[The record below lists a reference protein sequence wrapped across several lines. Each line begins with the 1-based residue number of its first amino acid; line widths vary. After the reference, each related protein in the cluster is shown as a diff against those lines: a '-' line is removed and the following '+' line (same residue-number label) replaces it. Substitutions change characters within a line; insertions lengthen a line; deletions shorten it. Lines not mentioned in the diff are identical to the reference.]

1 MLEDLN
7 TIDWKRMTYFG
18 HRDRDL
24 PQLIRGLAADDA
36 QVRQRAYQSLL
47 APVEFEVSVTEATV
61 YIVPFLIELLAHESV
76 RDKHN
81 ILYLIEHYTLHSW
94 PEGGPEAI
102 WVEKTY
108 QAIRKGLNVYL
119 ELLHHP
125 DATVREETIYLLEEL
140 HEDSVRIASAL
151 RLRLDVEEDQL
162 LKAKMIWEMSGI
174 IEWES
179 KQSADIMIEYRQLFL
194 DLTQSSDEMIRLAAA
209 ASLTSIAKTETPPDV
224 VRMLVEE
231 IRDLYRFNEMWIQSV
246 LIYTCERI
254 LDELRTV
261 SPFNEIIGDLK
272 CKY

>member
-7 TIDWKRMTYFG
+7 TIDWKRLSYFG
-18 HRDRDL
+18 HRDRDI
-24 PQLIRGLAADDA
+24 PQLIRGLAADDTK
-36 QVRQRAYQSLL
+36 VRQRAYQSLL

-151 RLRLDVEEDQL
+151 
-162 LKAKMIWEMSGI
+162 
-174 IEWES
+174 
-179 KQSADIMIEYRQLFL
+179 FL

-209 ASLTSIAKTETPPDV
+209 ASLTSIAKSETPPDV

-261 SPFNEIIGDLK
+261 SPFDEIIGDLK